1 MVISWWRTWWRSR
14 RRAHRQPVW
23 LRQRGLS
30 LENLEDRR
38 LLSAGLVLDSVL
50 RALDAVRSPTAQVA
64 LISGTPAT
72 SVGLA
77 VDAGSTTPGTVAFNP
92 TGGTD
97 VHAGAFP
104 INTRGDRQF
113 DFKGFSRGYYP
124 VTISLNADWGNLRSS
139 SLDATFAAGLNP
151 IGDTS
156 WGAGRGSSAANPRSE
171 LPSSEVSPGSLDGSL
186 TLGSTSTPDGQSSTT
201 AGDSQGQMIVPSG
214 LGSGVTVSPVDLAP
228 LPAAPL
234 APAEGVTLD
243 LSLGQGS
250 QGQNGADGLS
260 GGGATVGVVD
270 TDPPAEAPVSMTA
283 ADWLQG
289 NLVAP
294 VKLGASDSGADTT
307 DQSSA
312 STGAL
317 DGTGSTPDGGSAAQG
332 DGQSPGDP
340 NDGKG
345 HSPANKGTDGGDA
358 GATSDS
364 SSADTGRHSGQHGGR
379 GRGGNHQ
386 AADDDDPADSGPAM
400 ADAVADPTAEG
411 ATGLSTDASQGQTS
425 GTAASSDS
433 AVAFGSAAE
442 TSVIVTV
449 TVTHHHHHRIGPVFL
464 PTISAADLSYTAADL
479 SYAATAW
486 GQGPDIGPD
495 GLEDY
500 FPASYDFTTKID
512 GIPTFRPDGL
522 AHGDKSPGQVE
533 KADWRSLASQLR
545 GTYGAPVLIGWGNSG
560 SALTVGEGSGEGLDL
575 VHNLQVAANRG
586 AEVAGFHRMTA
597 RTSHSQDRSLEDQS
611 LALTETAV
619 FFAARPPR
627 KDATG
632 HASDRGFQQF
642 AAAPS
647 AEVGPGRIAHLVAGS
662 FQAEHLNC
670 DGGGPEISQRLDG
683 RGWWGIVAQFVLAP
697 QFPHNHQPTI
707 MLAVADEP
715 SRDALNIALV
725 KANFMVLTAATAR
738 EAMKLLRTPLSP
750 VDVALLDV
758 HLPDVNG
765 VDLCSRLRELYPK
778 LPVLVCTDQAEQG
791 DVSQLQKLNVLRVF
805 SKPVAIGELLAAV
818 RGIVS

>member
-14 RRAHRQPVW
+14 RRAHHRPVW

-38 LLSAGLVLDSVL
+38 LLSAGLVLDPVL
-50 RALDAVRSPTAQVA
+50 RALDAAQPPTAQVA
-64 LISGTPAT
+64 LISGDPAT
-72 SVGLA
+72 PVG
-77 VDAGSTTPGTVAFNP
+77 TTPGVVAFSPNSR
-92 TGGTD
+92 TAAR
-97 VHAGAFP
+97 AGATP
-104 INTRGDRQF
+104 IGTRGDQSF
-113 DFKGFSRGYYP
+113 DIKNVSWANDP
-124 VTISLNADWGNLRSS
+124 AAVSLNADWGNFRSS

-151 IGDTS
+151 VGDTS
-156 WGAGRGSSAANPRSE
+156 RGAEGGLSAANPQSE

-186 TLGSTSTPDGQSSTT
+186 TLGSTATPDGQSSTT
-201 AGDSQGQMIVPSG
+201 AGDSQGQMIASSG
-214 LGSGVTVSPVDLAP
+214 LGSGITVSPVDPAS

-234 APAEGVTLD
+234 TPAEGITLD

-260 GGGATVGVVD
+260 GGGASVGTID
-270 TDPPAEAPVSMTA
+270 TDPSAAAPTSTTA
-283 ADWLQG
+283 VDWLQG
-289 NLVAP
+289 KLKP
-294 VKLGASDSGADTT
+294 VKLGAPDTGADTT

-312 STGAL
+312 SAGSL
-317 DGTGSTPDGGSAAQG
+317 DGTGSTPDDGSTAQG
-332 DGQSPGDP
+332 DGQSSGDP

-345 HSPANKGTDGGDA
+345 HSPANKGADGGDS

-386 AADDDDPADSGPAM
+386 VADDPTDSGPVV
-400 ADAVADPTAEG
+400 ADAGADPTAEG
-411 ATGLSTDASQGQTS
+411 ATGLSTDVGQRQTA
-425 GTAASSDS
+425 GTDESSDS
-433 AVAFGSAAE
+433 AVAVGSAAE
-442 TSVIVTV
+442 TSVLVTV
-449 TVTHHHHHRIGPVFL
+449 TGTRHHHQRVGPFFL
-464 PTISAADLSYTAADL
+464 PTISATDL

-486 GQGPDIGPD
+486 GQGPDIGAD
-495 GLEDY
+495 GSENY
-500 FPASYDFTTKID
+500 FPASYDFTTKI
-512 GIPTFRPDGL
+512 GSIPTFRPDGL
-522 AHGDKSPGQVE
+522 AHGDKAPGLIE

-545 GTYGAPVLIGWGNSG
+545 GTNGAPVLIGWGNSG
-560 SALTVGEGSGEGLDL
+560 SALTAGEGAGEVLDL

-586 AEVAGFHRMTA
+586 VEVVGSHRMAA

-611 LALTETAV
+611 LALTEAAV
-619 FFAARPPR
+619 FFAARPPHT
-627 KDATG
+627 DATS
-632 HASDRGFQQF
+632 HTSDRSFPQF

-662 FQAEHLNC
+662 LRAEHVNF
-670 DGGGPEISQRLDG
+670 DGDGPENSQRLDG

-778 LPVLVCTDQAEQG
+778 LPVLVCTDQAERG